1 MYQSIKS
8 ICCLVVCVLWLAQ
21 TPAVQANSEAAS
33 PVHLMS
39 ANRTVS
45 ISKSSSPTA
54 AQAQL
59 AAEKKNPGW
68 KVVNIKELSKS
79 WSITMKKE

>member
-8 ICCLVVCVLWLAQ
+8 ICCLVVCMFWLGQ
-21 TPAVQANSEAAS
+21 TPPVQANSEVAS
-33 PVHLMS
+33 PVHLML
-39 ANRTVS
+39 AQRMVS
-45 ISKSSSPTA
+45 IPKSSSPSA